1 MIVPATGF
9 TLRGHQPEWVEA
21 IEADEKVAAR
31 LLAVAPGGIGKSS
44 IMSVLAARKWDRG
57 IRTLVTENREHLVE
71 QTAARIEKESGL
83 EVDIEMGKNR
93 ASPYAQCVVGS
104 VQSLG
109 RESRLTGFA
118 DTHFGQVISDECHFC
133 LAPQPARILNF
144 FHFGAESL
152 AEGWTRPEV
161 YTPKSTVIGFT
172 ASPDLGARKNLG
184 SFFQKQ
190 SVNYSYLQAIED
202 GWLVGLKEINIP
214 VTIDTRKFRRKQS
227 AEGAEFNH
235 TDQAAAIAP
244 IIKQLAEQIVVHAHD
259 KKTIAFL
266 PSVDT
271 ARMMADTLNSMGLK
285 AIFVSGECLDK
296 SEKTDLYNAA
306 GPGTVLCNCAL
317 VAYGVDFVDT
327 DCIAIFSAVIS
338 KCNYIQKIYRSTR
351 VLPGIVNDSMT
362 AEERRAA
369 IAASRKPFST
379 ILSPFFVSDRIDILE
394 VFDLFDVPHEGRK
407 KASMNG
413 DFTNV
418 TRLRDG
424 IAALE
429 KAADKHRNKQ
439 ARTINPVSFALSVG
453 DKALATYK
461 PMTTVEAA
469 SPSKEMLDFLLDKGI
484 STVDVKTAGQA
495 NKLVDRL
502 RERDRLGLASPKQLQ
517 QLLLRFGM
525 DEEIAMTMKAGKAG
539 LIICGRIPAPRRPE
553 PPRYTACYCN
563 ATPMPP
569 CSFCESGLP
578 TED

>member
-83 EVDIEMGKNR
+83 EVDIEMGKNQ

-109 RESRLTGFA
+109 RPARLTGFT

-133 LAPQPARILNF
+133 LAPQPSRILNY
-144 FHFGAESL
+144 FHFGADSL
-152 AEGWTRPEV
+152 VEGWHRPDAYV
-161 YTPKSTVIGFT
+161 PKSTVIGFT
-172 ASPDLGARKNLG
+172 ASPDLGSRKNLG

-227 AEGAEFNH
+227 SEGAEFNH
-235 TDQAAAIAP
+235 ADQAAAIAP
-244 IIKQLAEQIVVHAHD
+244 IIKDLAGQVVKHAWD

-271 ARMMADTLNSMGLK
+271 ARMMAETLNGMGLK

-362 AEERRAA
+362 ADERRAA

-394 VFDLFDVPHEGRK
+394 VYDLFDVPIEGRK
-407 KASMNG
+407 RNSMNG

-418 TRLRDG
+418 TKIRDG

-439 ARTINPVSFALSVG
+439 PRTINPVSFALSVG
-453 DKALATYK
+453 DKALSTYV
-461 PMTTVEAA
+461 PQTTAEAA
-469 SPSKEMLDFLLDKGI
+469 RPSREALDYLLSQGI
-484 STVDVKTAGQA
+484 NTMAIKTAGEA
-495 NKLVDRL
+495 AKLVDRL
-502 RERDRLGLASPKQLQ
+502 RERHRLGLATPIQLEQLRLQLDWPEDKINLMNSKQAGVLIWKRIRYKQVLATTPASP
-517 QLLLRFGM
+517 
-525 DEEIAMTMKAGKAG
+525 
-539 LIICGRIPAPRRPE
+539 P
-553 PPRYTACYCN
+553 
-563 ATPMPP
+563 
-569 CSFCESGLP
+569 
-578 TED
+578 

>member
-9 TLRGHQPEWVEA
+9 TLRGHQPSWIEA
-21 IEADEKVAAR
+21 IEKDEKTASR

-44 IMSVLAARKWDRG
+44 VMSVLAARKWDRG

-83 EVDIEMGKNR
+83 EVDIEMGGQR
-93 ASPYAQCVVGS
+93 ASPFAQCVVGS

-109 RESRLTGFA
+109 RENRLTGFS
-118 DTHFGQVISDECHFC
+118 DSHFGQVISDECHFC
-133 LAPQPARILNF
+133 LAPQPSKILNY

-152 AEGWTRPEV
+152 TPEWKRPEV
-161 YTPKSTVIGFT
+161 YAPKSTVIGFT
-172 ASPDLGARKNLG
+172 ASPDIGPRKNLG

-190 SVNYSYLQAIED
+190 SVNYSYLSAIED

-214 VTIDTRKFRRKQS
+214 VTIDTRKFRRKQGS
-227 AEGAEFNH
+227 EGAEFNH
-235 TDQAAAIAP
+235 ADQAAAIAP
-244 IIKQLAEQIVVHAHD
+244 IIKELAAQIVKYAHD

-271 ARMMADTLNSMGLK
+271 ARMMADTLNAMGLT

-296 SEKTDLYNAA
+296 SDKTDLYNAA

-338 KCNYIQKIYRSTR
+338 KCNYVQKIYRSTR

-362 AEERRAA
+362 ADERRAA
-369 IAASRKPFST
+369 IAASKKPFST

-394 VFDLFDVPHEGRK
+394 VYDLFDVPIEGRK
-407 KASMNG
+407 NVSTGG
-413 DFTNV
+413 DFTNPA
-418 TRLRDG
+418 RLRDG

-439 ARTINPVSFALSVG
+439 PRTINPVSFALSVG
-453 DKALATYK
+453 DKALAAYK
-461 PMTTVEAA
+461 PMTNAEAA
-469 SPSKEMLDFLLDKGI
+469 APSREILNYLLERGI
-484 STVDVKTAGQA
+484 STIDVKTSGQA
-495 NKLVDRL
+495 EKLVDRL
-502 RERDRLGLASPKQLQ
+502 RERERLGLASPKQLQ

-525 DEEIAMTMKAGKAG
+525 NEEEAMTIKSGKAG
-539 LIICGRIPAPRRPE
+539 LIIAGRIPISRR
-553 PPRYTACYCN
+553 
-563 ATPMPP
+563 TPTPQSQP
-569 CSFCESGLP
+569 A
-578 TED
+578 